1 MILWS
6 VIKSLASREIEVGV
20 GLRAPSGCPFQLYRQ
35 PYTTRAPAA
44 LETRLWKP
52 RHHYIKAVNVNSRV
66 SFMIVTSL
74 TQAARG
80 KTQIKILNVWLLFDM
95 DEVTLFVV
103 GFHYH

>member
-1 MILWS
+1 M
-6 VIKSLASREIEVGV
+6 GV
-20 GLRAPSGCPFQLYRQ
+20 GLRAPSGCPFRLYRQ
-35 PYTTRAPAA
+35 PFGDRARAPAA

-52 RHHYIKAVNVNSRV
+52 RHHYIKALNVNSRV

-80 KTQIKILNVWLLFDM
+80 KAQIKILNAWLLFDM